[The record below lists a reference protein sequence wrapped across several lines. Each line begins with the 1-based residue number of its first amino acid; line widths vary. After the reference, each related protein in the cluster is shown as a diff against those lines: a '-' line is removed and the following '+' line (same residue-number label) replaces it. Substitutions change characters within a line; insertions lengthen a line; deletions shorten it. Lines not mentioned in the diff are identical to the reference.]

1 MAVDVGVTVPIHPH
15 LNVKDPRRFFRPKY
29 TDTVTEIY
37 SHSYWKLS
45 YIYYME
51 YVYTC
56 AN

>member
-45 YIYYME
+45 YIYSME
-51 YVYTC
+51 YMYTC